1 MKIAPVEYL
10 IIFIFF
16 ILLCFAIYMIIYFY
30 VCDNQTCKAFI
41 TSQKYPAN
49 SKEQALS
56 LLNETGNDGIWPFAL
71 IGSSIIIAL
80 DFWLLDQ
87 KFTVKAFTIAFLVG
101 FIVIYCLFSFYA
113 HHYIKPINKKVAEII
128 LNTGDSGSPTT
139 DKPEDSPDSTGDSVD
154 SKEKMENATEDKI
167 VKNVGIKNQ
176 RNSKIKDILNN

>member
-1 MKIAPVEYL
+1 
-10 IIFIFF
+10 
-16 ILLCFAIYMIIYFY
+16 MIIYFY
-30 VCDNQTCKAFI
+30 VCDSQTCKAFI

-71 IGSSIIIAL
+71 IGSSIITAL

-128 LNTGDSGSPTT
+128 INTGDGGNPET
-139 DKPEDSPDSTGDSVD
+139 DSTDSTGNKNENSADSV
-154 SKEKMENATEDKI
+154 KNATEDKI
-167 VKNVGIKNQ
+167 VKNGGIKNR